1 MIIIIPKAIERVT
14 GGRSDFRD
22 EKTLMCYISIL
33 FSICF
38 IIGKK
43 IDCLKNNNMVPYNR
57 IHVSVCVLLLLG
69 HKIQINKKKVC
80 CWTNKKEKTVQARQ
94 LLQMLIIVKV
104 TVIN

>member
-1 MIIIIPKAIERVT
+1 MIIIPKAIERVT

-43 IDCLKNNNMVPYNR
+43 IDCLKNNMVP
-57 IHVSVCVLLLLG
+57 I
-69 HKIQINKKKVC
+69 
-80 CWTNKKEKTVQARQ
+80 TVFMCLCAFAFAWAQDSD
-94 LLQMLIIVKV
+94 
-104 TVIN
+104 

>member
-1 MIIIIPKAIERVT
+1 MIIIPKAIERVT

-43 IDCLKNNNMVPYNR
+43 MDCLKNNNMVPYNR

-80 CWTNKKEKTVQARQ
+80 VGRLIKKEKTVQARQ
-94 LLQMLIIVKV
+94 LLQMFIIVKV
-104 TVIN
+104 IN

>member
-1 MIIIIPKAIERVT
+1 MNPAKAIERVN

-43 IDCLKNNNMVPYNR
+43 IDCLKKNLLIFMLFTYNR
-57 IHVSVCVLLLLG
+57 IHVNVSVRFACA
-69 HKIQINKKKVC
+69 QDSDFN
-80 CWTNKKEKTVQARQ
+80 Q
-94 LLQMLIIVKV
+94 
-104 TVIN
+104 

>member
-1 MIIIIPKAIERVT
+1 MIIIPKAIELRVN
-14 GGRSDFRD
+14 GGISDFRD

-80 CWTNKKEKTVQARQ
+80 CWKKKQKNRSGPPAAAKS
-94 LLQMLIIVKV
+94 LCSS
-104 TVIN
+104 